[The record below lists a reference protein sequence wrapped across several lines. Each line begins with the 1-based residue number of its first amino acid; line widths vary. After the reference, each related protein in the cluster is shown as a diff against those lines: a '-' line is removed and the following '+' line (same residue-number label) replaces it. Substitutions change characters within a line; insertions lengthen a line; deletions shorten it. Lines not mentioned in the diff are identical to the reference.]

1 MRTEAQV
8 KGKIWNREELIFALS
23 LYFQIPFGRLSA
35 LNKDVIRAAKLLN
48 RTPASVSMKLCNFA
62 RFDPAHKA
70 RQIKGLQH
78 GSKMDG
84 VIWNEFYNNWESL
97 ADASLNVMHQFPIVD
112 KQTDLLKSKEDAVK
126 ERKTETKA
134 EIKTRLGQDFFRGL
148 VLSNFDY
155 KCAITGIAVPGLLNA
170 SHIIPWSQDETK
182 RLNPSNG
189 LCLNAIHDRAFD
201 KGYITLD
208 EDLRLIVGEDIRK
221 EANRNPVLKRCFT
234 IYEGKRIA
242 TPERFE
248 LNLQAVEY
256 HRTEVFECL

>member
-1 MRTEAQV
+1 M
-8 KGKIWNREELIFALS
+8 KGKIWTRDELIYALS
-23 LYFQIPFGRLSA
+23 LYFQIPFGRLNSSHTEII
-35 LNKDVIRAAKLLN
+35 KAATILS
-48 RTPASVSMKLCNFA
+48 RTPSSVSMKLCNFA

-70 RQIKGLQH
+70 RQIKGLEH

-97 ADASLNVMHQFPIVD
+97 TDASLKVMRQFPIVD
-112 KQTDLLKSKEDAVK
+112 KQIDLLKSKEDAVSK
-126 ERKTETKA
+126 RKTETQA
-134 EIKTRLGQDFFRGL
+134 EIKARLGQDFFRGL

-155 KCAITGIAVPGLLNA
+155 KCAITGIAIPGLLNA

-208 EDLRLIVGEDIRK
+208 EGLRLIVGEDIRK
-221 EANRNPVLKRCFT
+221 EAIRNPVLKRFFNNF
-234 IYEGKRIA
+234 EGKRIA
-242 TPERFE
+242 NPERFE
-248 LNLQAVEY
+248 LDREALEWHREY
-256 HRTEVFECL
+256 FSNKL